1 MGGTYLRGLYKGV
14 AGGGGGGGEVPKLL
28 SPDLWLKERGIYIRI
43 ALFCIM
49 AERTLVSLLSGTT

>member
-14 AGGGGGGGEVPKLL
+14 AGGGGGGEGPQLL